1 MNLAIIGAG
10 KVGSTLGRR
19 WAQAGHEVTFGV
31 RNPTD
36 ERSQTL
42 ASDSGGRVTTQADA
56 AAGAEVVVLTVPFD
70 AVPATVR
77 ELGDLSG
84 KLLIDCTN
92 AVGTGYTPAVEG
104 AASGA
109 ELVAG
114 LAPGAL
120 VVKAFNSVGVGML
133 GDLELG
139 AQRGATFICGDD
151 EAAKATVRR
160 LGEDLGF
167 EVVDVGPL
175 AAAPLVESVALLWIT
190 LAYRQQLGTDFV
202 FGLIRR
208 PA

>member
-19 WAQAGHEVTFGV
+19 WARAGHEVTFGV
-31 RNPTD
+31 RNPT
-36 ERSQTL
+36 EAHHQAL
-42 ASDSGGRVTTQADA
+42 ASDHGGRAASPHDA
-56 AAGAEVVVLTVPFD
+56 VAGAEIVVLTVPYD
-70 AVPATVR
+70 AVPETVR

-92 AVGTGYTPAVEG
+92 AVGSGYTPAVEG

-109 ELVAG
+109 EMVAG
-114 LAPGAL
+114 LAPGAH

-133 GDLELG
+133 ADLDLG
-139 AQRGATFICGDD
+139 TQRGATFICGDD
-151 EAAKATVRR
+151 EAAKASVRR

-190 LAYRQQLGTDFV
+190 LAYRQRLGTDFV
-202 FGLIRR
+202 FGLMRR